1 MRKRERASESEK
13 TIHTQTQ
20 HCNQKSPIH
29 TLLNHARERERDTH
43 THTSQKQFIPYF
55 SATRK
60 QVEIKK
66 QSKQNESEKE
76 RERECEKRSVVFR
89 FLLLI
94 CVKSKQT
101 EQARSFS
108 VLSRVCERE
117 KESETGRVAR
127 ARIEA
132 SVERARVPCFE
143 SDPRIW
149 FSRNRNPR
157 LRKK

>member
-66 QSKQNESEKE
+66 RVSKMRARK

-132 SVERARVPCFE
+132 SVERARVTCFE
-143 SDPRIW
+143 SDSRIW